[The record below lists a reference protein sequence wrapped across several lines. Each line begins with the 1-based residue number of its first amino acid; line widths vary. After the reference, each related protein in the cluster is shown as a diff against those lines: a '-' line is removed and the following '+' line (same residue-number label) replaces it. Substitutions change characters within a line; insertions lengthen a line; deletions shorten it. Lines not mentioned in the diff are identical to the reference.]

1 MTEDQQ
7 LAWDMLSCNYAKLAH
22 AWGHELSVLSKI
34 RGKKRF
40 HAKAEQC
47 LQTTLSWP
55 TEERARAVKTWLST
69 YQLPLDPER
78 LHSFNRFHETTAS
91 FVVTYSRDLR
101 AYE

>member
-7 LAWDMLSCNYAKLAH
+7 RAWDMLSCNYAKLAH
-22 AWGHELSVLSKI
+22 AWGHELSSLSKL

-40 HAKAEQC
+40 YAKAEQC

-55 TEERARAVKTWLST
+55 TEERARAVKTWLNK
-69 YQLPLDPER
+69 YQLPLEPER
-78 LHSFNRFHETTAS
+78 LPSFDRFHEITAS
-91 FVVTYSRDLR
+91 FVVCQGRALR